1 MIVKRADVLNV
12 GGVKYITLESLMY
25 KDGEYVFVNKVDNNE
40 EITEDF
46 YIMRVDGDSAKI
58 VIDENLA
65 GILLPKFQQLLRS
78 DLEKLNEGFK

>member
-1 MIVKRADVLNV
+1 MSVKRADVLNV

-25 KDGEYVFVNKVDNNE
+25 EDGEYIFVNRVDNNE

-58 VIDENLA
+58 VTDENLA

-78 DLEKLNEGFK
+78 DLEKLNEEFK

>member
-1 MIVKRADVLNV
+1 MSVKRADVLNV

-58 VIDENLA
+58 VTDENLA

-78 DLEKLNEGFK
+78 DLEKLNEEFK